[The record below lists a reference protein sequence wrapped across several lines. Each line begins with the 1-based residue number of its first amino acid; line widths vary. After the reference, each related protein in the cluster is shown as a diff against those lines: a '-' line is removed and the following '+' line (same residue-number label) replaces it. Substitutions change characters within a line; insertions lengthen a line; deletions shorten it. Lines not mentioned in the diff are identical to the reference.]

1 MSVFFNRFMHFFP
14 EEIIIQI
21 WHDKELKLL
30 FYIMGVWIEKVF
42 GEKFLGKNEKNSNLV
57 YKVHKP
63 AGICKNKST

>member
-1 MSVFFNRFMHFFP
+1 
-14 EEIIIQI
+14 
-21 WHDKELKLL
+21 
-30 FYIMGVWIEKVF
+30 MGVWIEKVF